1 MTNKNIEI
9 RKLSLYAAE
18 IYKKL
23 GFYKTGSVKEDGGIQ
38 YIPMEYNVLQ
48 KAKEELDLA

>member
-23 GFYKTGSVKEDGGIQ
+23 GFYQTDSLKEDGGIQ

-48 KAKEELDLA
+48 KTDLRCYL